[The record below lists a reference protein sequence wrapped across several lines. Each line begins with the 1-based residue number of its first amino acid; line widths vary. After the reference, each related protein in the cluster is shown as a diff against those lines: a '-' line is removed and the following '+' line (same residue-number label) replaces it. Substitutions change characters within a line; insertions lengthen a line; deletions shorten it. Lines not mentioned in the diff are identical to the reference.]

1 MADLNALIAQGVQ
14 FQAPP
19 NPFAQYAQMQQLQQ
33 GEQANQL
40 NQMKMEEMRAD
51 AEQRNALRRLN
62 PSDPGY
68 EAQLSKLN
76 PSLGIAYRK
85 DRNAASSA
93 ETKLIADKLA
103 LLPDAYRMADTPEAY
118 YKLHES
124 VHSDPVL
131 GPWLN
136 SVGATKEQGLAKL
149 NDAVSKGE
157 FGKLRMASMQ
167 SVNQILEGMKPLVV
181 GASASAYDPT
191 TGTFKQAPAA
201 PEKAAPP
208 TTLAKLISE
217 RDALPANDPQRSVYN
232 AMIAKETTHTPG
244 TTVNVSTEKK
254 YGEAFG
260 TKVADRDVA
269 LLDTASKAPELAAN
283 ADRVLSILKQGN
295 VFTGSA
301 ADIKLNL
308 ARVLNI
314 AGANNNEKIAN
325 TEMLMSGLAR
335 NTLGAVKSSGLG
347 SGQGFT
353 DKDLQF
359 LQDAEGGRITLNAQ
373 SIQRLAELS
382 RMAAEKSADT
392 WNTRVKQ
399 IPASAIQGTG
409 LSTDPI
415 SVPKRAAAPKS
426 APVAGAVQDG
436 YKFKGGDPAVQ
447 SNWEKI

>member
-1 MADLNALIAQGVQ
+1 MADLNALIAQGAQ
-14 FQAPP
+14 FQAPL

-40 NQMKMEEMRAD
+40 NQMKMQEMRAE
-51 AEQRNALRRLN
+51 AEQRNALHQLN
-62 PSDPGY
+62 PNDPGY
-68 EAQLSKLN
+68 EAQLFKLN

-85 DRNAASSA
+85 DRNAAASA

-103 LLPDAYRMADTPEAY
+103 LLPEAYRVADTPEGY
-118 YKLHES
+118 LRLHES
-124 VHSDPVL
+124 IHKDPVL
-131 GPWLN
+131 GPWLD
-136 SVGATKEQGLAKL
+136 SVGATKEQGLAKF

-181 GASASAYDPT
+181 AASASAFDPV

-208 TTLAKLISE
+208 TTLAKLITE
-217 RDALPANDPQRSVYN
+217 RDALPPNDPQRGVYN
-232 AMIAKETTHTPG
+232 AMIAKETSHAPG

-260 TKVADRDVA
+260 TKIADRDVT

-283 ADRVLSILKQGN
+283 ADRVMNILKQGN

-359 LQDAEGGRITLNAQ
+359 LQDAEGGRVTLNAQ

-382 RMAAEKSADT
+382 RSAAEKSADA

-399 IPASAIQGTG
+399 IPASAVQGTG
-409 LSTDPI
+409 LSTEPI
-415 SVPKRAAAPKS
+415 AVPKRAAAPKS

>member
-19 NPFAQYAQMQQLQQ
+19 DPFAQYAQMQQLQQ
-33 GEQANQL
+33 GAQANQL
-40 NQMKMEEMRAD
+40 NQMKMQEY
-51 AEQRNALRRLN
+51 QRGVQEHNALRQLN
-62 PSDPGY
+62 PAASDY
-68 EAQLSKLN
+68 EQQLFRVSPK
-76 PSLGIAYRK
+76 LGIEYRK
-85 DRNAASSA
+85 EAATAAAQKATEDERLAAAAAARQGMLSQAQRDISSRPSDANITAHMEDVLDSPLFKPEEKASVQKLSQTLLAMPIEDRGAFLAARGAKPSDLMAKPAPVAISPLA
-93 ETKLIADKLA
+93 RLQKDRQA
-103 LLPDAYRMADTPEAY
+103 LL
-118 YKLHES
+118 ES
-124 VHSDPVL
+124 
-131 GPWLN
+131 G
-136 SVGATKEQGLAKL
+136 
-149 NDAVSKGE
+149 
-157 FGKLRMASMQ
+157 
-167 SVNQILEGMKPLVV
+167 
-181 GASASAYDPT
+181 
-191 TGTFKQAPAA
+191 
-201 PEKAAPP
+201 APP
-208 TTLAKLISE
+208 
-217 RDALPANDPQRSVYN
+217 NDPRVRQFD
-232 AMIAKETTHTPG
+232 AMIAKETTHAPG

-260 TKVADRDVA
+260 TKIADRDVT

-283 ADRVLSILKQGN
+283 ADRVMNILKQGN

-382 RMAAEKSADT
+382 RSAAEKSADA

-399 IPASAIQGTG
+399 IPASAVQGTG
-409 LSTDPI
+409 LSTEPI
-415 SVPKRAAAPKS
+415 AVPKRAAAPKS